1 MGNAKPLQQFYISEE
16 QSIYLLREE
25 DARKHRQWVS
35 LCQQQLRRLGYQQ
48 VHFIGKGVF
57 GFVFSGRLGDT
68 EQVFK
73 FSRRTL
79 SAALQARLR
88 DEAEML
94 APLSHPNIP
103 ALVRY
108 VTASGQGILQMERAP
123 GVDLAHFA
131 KRCGPLPVTYLVPI
145 AAQLAEVLTYL
156 RALPRPVVHG
166 DIKPSNLVFDHR
178 RKHLSLVDWGSA
190 VLAQRDA
197 DDLPLGSQL
206 GLVEG
211 DRDSNARMG
220 DVFFIGPEQLAGAPS
235 SPRFD
240 EQGAAATLYALASG
254 QVSRFGCK
262 LIPAASLGLPRPLA
276 EILDAMLSDDP
287 AVRREG
293 GDHFLRTLPA
303 SRHWLLLPL
312 PEPAPSGLL
321 PVWTHHQG
329 QGVETVAYSSRKSFL
344 REHQLD
350 PLPPEREGDLQLAH
364 YYRDFMVGMGD
375 NEKGF
380 VAAVGQLGHY
390 PLLGGLAL
398 HWHDD
403 GLDIDSSLNLQDPTL
418 KAAFTR
424 AVNNMVNLARGIR
437 PAPQANGKT
446 VFKACFFNA
455 RDTLHLV
462 RTDAQARFVAP
473 PELALPFEISEAP
486 ELEDKTRLHSY
497 FEDGQDPDE
506 NLTLPPTIMTELG
519 RLNLIHHTGCII
531 FEVLEDHMK
540 IHSYLRL
547 LNPRKASEFR
557 ACLARILDAVG
568 EIRDLGIAG
577 FMKLPYKN
585 TRHFSPQSRLPA
597 RYYPKDPRRPETTT
611 AP

>member
-1 MGNAKPLQQFYISEE
+1 MGSAKPLQQFYISEE

-57 GFVFSGRLGDT
+57 GFVFAGRLGNT

-79 SAALQARLR
+79 PARLQARLQE
-88 DEAEML
+88 EAEIL
-94 APLSHPNIP
+94 APLDHPHIP
-103 ALVRY
+103 ALVRH

-131 KRCGPLPVTYLVPI
+131 QRCGPLPVTYLVPI
-145 AAQLAEVLTYL
+145 AAQLADILTYL
-156 RALPRPVVHG
+156 RGLPRPVVHG

-178 RKHLSLVDWGSA
+178 HKHLSLVDWGSA

-197 DDLPLGSQL
+197 YDHPLGSAL
-206 GLVEG
+206 GRVDG
-211 DRDSNARMG
+211 DHDSNARMG

-254 QVSRFGCK
+254 QISRFGSK
-262 LIPAASLGLPRPLA
+262 LLPAASLGLPRPLA

-287 AVRREG
+287 NLRREG
-293 GDHFLRTLPA
+293 GDHFIKTLPA

-312 PEPAPSGLL
+312 PAPAPSPQL

-329 QGVETVAYSSRKSFL
+329 KAVETVAYSSRKSFL
-344 REHQLD
+344 REHQIE
-350 PLPPEREGDLQLAH
+350 PLPPEREADLQLAH

-398 HWHDD
+398 HWTDT
-403 GLDIDSSLNLQDPTL
+403 GLHIDSSLNLQDPTL
-418 KAAFTR
+418 KTPFIR
-424 AVNNMVNLARGIR
+424 AVNNMVALARGIR
-437 PAPQANGKT
+437 PAPQADGKA

-455 RDTLHLV
+455 RDTLHLE
-462 RTDAQARFVAP
+462 RNQRQARFVAP
-473 PELALPFEISEAP
+473 PELALPFEISDAP

-506 NLTLPPTIMTELG
+506 NLTLPASIMAELG

-531 FEVLEDHMK
+531 FEVLEDHLK

-547 LNPRKASEFR
+547 LNPRKADEFR

-568 EIRDLGIAG
+568 DIDDLGIAG

-585 TRHFSPQSRLPA
+585 TRQFQPHGGAEP
-597 RYYPKDPRRPETTT
+597 RYYPRDPRRP
-611 AP
+611 A

>member
-1 MGNAKPLQQFYISEE
+1 MGSAKPLQQFYISEE

-57 GFVFSGRLGDT
+57 GFVFAGRLGDT

-79 SAALQARLR
+79 PERLQARLQE
-88 DEAEML
+88 EAEIL
-94 APLSHPNIP
+94 APLSHPHIP

-123 GVDLAHFA
+123 GIDLAHFA
-131 KRCGPLPVTYLVPI
+131 QRCGPMPVTYLVPI
-145 AAQLAEVLTYL
+145 AAQLAEILAYL
-156 RALPRPVVHG
+156 RSLPRPVVHG
-166 DIKPSNLVFDHR
+166 DIKPSNLVFEHR

-197 DDLPLGSQL
+197 LDEPLGTHL

-254 QVSRFGCK
+254 QISRFGSR
-262 LIPAASLGLPRPLA
+262 LLPAASLGLPRPLA
-276 EILDAMLSDDP
+276 ETLDAMLSDDP
-287 AVRREG
+287 VMRRQG
-293 GDHFLRTLPA
+293 GDHFIKSLPA

-312 PEPAPSGLL
+312 PAPPPTPLL
-321 PVWTHHQG
+321 PVWAHQ
-329 QGVETVAYSSRKSFL
+329 QGKAVETVAYSSRKSFL
-344 REHQLD
+344 RDHQIE
-350 PLPPEREGDLQLAH
+350 PLPPEREADLQLAH

-398 HWHDD
+398 HWHDG

-418 KAAFTR
+418 KVPFIQ

-437 PAPQANGKT
+437 PAPQANGKA

-455 RDTLHLV
+455 RDTLHLT
-462 RTDAQARFVAP
+462 RANADTRFVPA
-473 PELALPFEISEAP
+473 PELALPFEISDAP

-506 NLTLPPTIMTELG
+506 NLMLPPAIMNELA

-547 LNPRKASEFR
+547 LNPRKANEFR

-568 EIRDLGIAG
+568 EITDLGIAG

-585 TRHFSPQSRLPA
+585 TRAFTPQAQVPA
-597 RYYPKDPRRPETTT
+597 RYYPKDPRRPETT
-611 AP
+611 AGP